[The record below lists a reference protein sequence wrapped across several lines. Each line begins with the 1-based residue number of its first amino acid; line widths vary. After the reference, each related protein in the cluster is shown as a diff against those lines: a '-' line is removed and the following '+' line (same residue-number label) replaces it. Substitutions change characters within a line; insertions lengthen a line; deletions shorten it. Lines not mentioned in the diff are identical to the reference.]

1 MDKCIVTLRM
11 RSIYFNI
18 HTCLD
23 PEAYLLILLYL
34 KDYFHLLLLLFMLVR
49 LPGRKKVVP
58 KLKSY
63 DIKEY
68 KRNRGKAQF
77 YVQMLRYW
85 WKSLRLPLKDGR
97 VKEY

>member
-1 MDKCIVTLRM
+1 M
-11 RSIYFNI
+11 RSIHFNI
-18 HTCLD
+18 HTCLG
-23 PEAYLLILLYL
+23 PEAYLLILLYPE
-34 KDYFHLLLLLFMLVR
+34 DYFHLLLLLFKLLR

-63 DIKEY
+63 DIHEY

-85 WKSLRLPLKDGR
+85 WKSLRLPLEDGR
-97 VKEY
+97 VKEYLRQRL

>member
-1 MDKCIVTLRM
+1 M
-11 RSIYFNI
+11 
-18 HTCLD
+18 
-23 PEAYLLILLYL
+23 
-34 KDYFHLLLLLFMLVR
+34 LLL

-68 KRNRGKAQF
+68 MRNRGKVQF

-85 WKSLRLPLKDGR
+85 WKSLRLQLEDGW
-97 VKEY
+97 VKEFL